1 MAGNLIEAN
10 LLNDAF
16 NLFNDA
22 SSKLEQQYSMLERKI
37 EDLSEELAEKNRAM
51 ERNRRLAAMGEMA
64 AKIAHEIRNPLGSMA
79 IFASLLERELVG
91 EEDKRKLAQ
100 HITKGVKTL
109 DTLLSNMLLFAGSPG
124 AHKGRVDICEVV
136 QDAISSTLGHEKP
149 GVRIKTEFIGRTEIV
164 ADRLQLR
171 QLFLNLFL
179 NSLDAL
185 EPEGT
190 LHIRTRVA
198 AGRGHGFLEVQV
210 SDNGAGIP
218 EECLDR
224 VFDPFFSTKERGTGL
239 GLAIVAAVVHAH
251 DGFIDV
257 SSEPG
262 KGTVFIVSLPISGP
276 KPRTAC

>member
-1 MAGNLIEAN
+1 MAGNLTEAN

-16 NLFNDA
+16 NLFSDA

-79 IFASLLERELVG
+79 IFASLLERELAG

-109 DTLLSNMLLFAGSPG
+109 DTLLSNMLLFAASPG
-124 AHKGRVDICEVV
+124 AHKARVDICEVV
-136 QDAISSTLGHEKP
+136 EESISSTLGHEKP
-149 GVRIKTEFIGRTEIV
+149 GVKIKTEFIGRTEII

-185 EPEGT
+185 DEGGT
-190 LHIRTRVA
+190 LHIRTKVA
-198 AGRGHGFLEVQV
+198 DGRGHGYLEVQV
-210 SDNGAGIP
+210 SDNGRGIP
-218 EECLDR
+218 EESLDR

-257 SSEPG
+257 SSEAG
-262 KGTVFIVSLPISGP
+262 KGTVFIVSLPIAGP
-276 KPRTAC
+276 KVKTAC

>member
-51 ERNRRLAAMGEMA
+51 ERNRRLAAM
-64 AKIAHEIRNPLGSMA
+64 HEIRNPLGSMA

-198 AGRGHGFLEVQV
+198 AGRGHGYLEVQV

-218 EECLDR
+218 EECLDM

-276 KPRTAC
+276 KQRAAC